1 MRAGGGIFV
10 LTMILKCPRIRH
22 YQDLSELIGDSDIRT
37 LGRCVKS
44 IYDLDPALHYA
55 RMGERVTLYLC
66 WKHAASAASTLRSL
80 SHELAGRR
88 HDGLLR
94 GGREGK
100 VSVILL
106 GSSRPI
112 RNDPATSAVLQAVRR
127 SPDIKGYIVSFLPN
141 GTGRQNCM
149 LDLAAMAQE
158 LSLGRME
165 V

>member
-1 MRAGGGIFV
+1 
-10 LTMILKCPRIRH
+10 MILKCPRIKH
-22 YQDLSELIGDSDIRT
+22 YQELGELISDNDIRT
-37 LGRCVKS
+37 LGKCVRS

-55 RMGERVTLYLC
+55 RLGERVTLYLC
-66 WKHAASAASTLRSL
+66 WRHAAFAASTLRSL
-80 SHELAGRR
+80 SHELAARR

-112 RNDPATSAVLQAVRR
+112 RNDPATSAVLQAVKR

-141 GTGRQNCM
+141 GKGRRNSM
-149 LDLAAMAQE
+149 LDLASMAQG

-165 V
+165 A